1 MNFLAHGYLSR
12 HSESLLLGNF
22 IGDFVKGRNMD
33 HFPPEIVRGIRMHR
47 NIDEFTDSH
56 PVFIRSKNRIRE
68 KYRHYTGVIIDVFYD
83 HFLAANWKDYSA
95 EEDLPAFC
103 DKLYNI
109 ISIHYQMLPDT
120 AKTIIPWMKKYNWLL
135 SYATIE
141 GIDRSLKGMS
151 RRTPFKS
158 GMEYASGD
166 LQAYYKE
173 FSQDFNEFFPDLIS
187 HTRVAFPRV

>member
-33 HFPPEIVRGIRMHR
+33 HFAPEIVRGIRMHR

-83 HFLAANWKDYSA
+83 HFLAANWKDYNT

-109 ISIHYQMLPDT
+109 ISVHYDMLPDA
-120 AKTIIPWMKKYNWLL
+120 AKEIIPWMKKYNWLL
-135 SYATIE
+135 NYATIE

-166 LQAYYKE
+166 LRIFYRE
-173 FSQDFNEFFPDLIS
+173 FSEDFNEFFPDLMS
-187 HTRVAFPRV
+187 HTRVAFP